1 VGISPPLRHVQW
13 TVSTKH
19 LFVMG
24 MSTVPMVPT
33 KLGVS
38 TVGYARFT
46 YVKLWF
52 VFSGA
57 I

>member
-13 TVSTKH
+13 IVSTKH

-46 YVKLWF
+46 YVKF
-52 VFSGA
+52 
-57 I
+57 